1 MKKELLLLF
10 CLVGCVDPYQDL
22 HKSLDETLEIIDKLY
37 PEKPNI
43 EKMRQGMLNGL
54 IQGTDTH
61 GSYLDEMSLK
71 NLVESVDGGDLK
83 LGMVISK
90 HKNGLFVKKVY
101 ENSPAYIAGLVDGD
115 ILTNFDGYPL
125 KDITLDSF
133 LKLIKEK
140 KSYLITL
147 IRDKT
152 TLEKKVT
159 PGTFIAP
166 STELKWLDS
175 IAYLKFGC
183 INKNA
188 ADEVAKHLQT
198 IKKNKKSKGLILD
211 LRDCPG
217 GSFEAGVGIAS
228 QFLDG
233 HVVVEMHKKEDNSKF
248 SSAGFDTIN
257 KLSVIILQ
265 NKNTCSAGEI
275 ISAALKAHKRAT
287 LMGENTAG
295 SATAKSVI
303 HYPNRKD
310 GLILTIAFLND
321 PNGKRIG
328 KEGLEP
334 DITLKD
340 NEVSKIKKM
349 DFYISE
355 ALKFLNKKQ

>member
-198 IKKNKKSKGLILD
+198 IKKNKK
-211 LRDCPG
+211 
-217 GSFEAGVGIAS
+217 
-228 QFLDG
+228 
-233 HVVVEMHKKEDNSKF
+233 
-248 SSAGFDTIN
+248 
-257 KLSVIILQ
+257 
-265 NKNTCSAGEI
+265 
-275 ISAALKAHKRAT
+275 
-287 LMGENTAG
+287 
-295 SATAKSVI
+295 
-303 HYPNRKD
+303 
-310 GLILTIAFLND
+310 
-321 PNGKRIG
+321 
-328 KEGLEP
+328 
-334 DITLKD
+334 
-340 NEVSKIKKM
+340 
-349 DFYISE
+349 
-355 ALKFLNKKQ
+355 